1 MNITGNQPLKPVDM
15 HVHIVGNGSSG
26 SGCWL
31 RPAGLHRALAAFML
45 HHVGLPQ
52 DSLHGN
58 LDRLYIELLLRLR
71 RTSSFGAFVI
81 LPHERAYDTRGRL
94 IEDAGSLFVP
104 NNYVLALARQHP
116 EFLPAVSIH
125 PARRDAL
132 EELERCL
139 AAGAV
144 MMKLLP
150 NSQNIDCGNRRF
162 TPFWERMAEAGLP
175 LLAHTGGEHT
185 VPILRPEWADPRVL
199 EWPLQ
204 CGVTVI
210 AAHVAGK
217 GGVFDRDYFD
227 AFVEMTRRHARLY
240 GDISALNIPFRSK
253 HFRACLQEPLVHRLV
268 HGSDFPVPVM
278 GHWAWMRGLVD
289 WQTFRRIE
297 REPNPIERDYQLK
310 RAMGFPPET
319 FTRVWQLLRLHG
331 ARNE

>member
-1 MNITGNQPLKPVDM
+1 MKPVDM

-52 DSLHGN
+52 NSLHGD
-58 LDRLYIELLLRLR
+58 LDRLYVELLLRLR

-81 LPHERAYDTRGRL
+81 LPHERAYDAQGRL

-104 NNYVLALARQHP
+104 NDYVLALARQNAG
-116 EFLPAVSIH
+116 FLPAVSIH
-125 PARRDAL
+125 PARPDAL

-150 NSQNIDCGNRRF
+150 NSQNIDCGDRRF
-162 TPFWERMAEAGLP
+162 TRFWERMAEAGLP

-210 AAHVAGK
+210 AAHAAGK

-227 AFVEMTRRHARLY
+227 AFVEMTRRHPRLY

-253 HFRACLQEPLVHRLV
+253 HFRACLSEPLVHRLL

-289 WQTFRRIE
+289 WTTFRRLE
-297 REPNPIERDYQLK
+297 REPNPIEHDHQLK

-319 FTRVWQLLRLHG
+319 FTRIWELLRLPAG
-331 ARNE
+331 R